1 MKGMIWGEDIM
12 VRSESRKMYRAAGVS
27 VEMLEL
33 TIHFVF
39 FFKSLSMR
47 MNSNTL

>member
-12 VRSESRKMYRAAGVS
+12 VRSESRKMYRAEGVS

-33 TIHFVF
+33 TIHFVSF
-39 FFKSLSMR
+39 LKSVAMR
-47 MNSNTL
+47 MNSKTI